1 VDVTKAAR
9 DRGELIMR
17 TVFLLLLAL
26 LGSVAGGDELLPADQ
41 PIEAAIDH
49 YVDLR
54 LTKEN
59 VSPAPEA
66 PAENVLR
73 RTMLDLAGRP
83 PTMHESQAYATEAAT
98 DKRTQLVDRLLAAP
112 AFVRHQ
118 ANEFDAL
125 LMEGK
130 GNLRQYLS
138 EAFTENKP
146 WDRIFRELLLGI
158 EGDAEQKR
166 GPLQFVKSRA
176 SDIDRLTTDVSSLFF
191 GVNVSCAKCHDH
203 PLVLDWKQD
212 HYYGMK
218 SFFERTYL
226 AGEFVGEKDYGLGK
240 YKTTGGEEK
249 TAKVMFLTGATI
261 DEPTDRKLTDDEK
274 KAEKQQ
280 LEELKKNKQPPPA
293 PSYSRRAKLV
303 ETALQPAES
312 SYFARAIVN
321 HVWNR
326 FFGRGLVMPVD
337 QMHSE
342 NPASHPDLLAWLARD
357 MQSHGYDLKRLIRG
371 IVLSKAYAR
380 SSRWDSSAARPA
392 DELFAVA
399 IVRPLS
405 PIQYGASLRLATMNP
420 DEFPLTMPADELDR
434 RMQQVEGAGRGL
446 TEKLEVPGADYQ
458 VSVDE
463 ALHFSN
469 SDRVAKELLR
479 NGKDTLLDKLQSI
492 AAPAD
497 RADMA
502 IRAVT
507 ARSPESA
514 ELETVRQFFEQR
526 ADRPDTACQQV
537 VWSLLMS
544 SELRFNY

>member
-1 VDVTKAAR
+1 
-9 DRGELIMR
+9 MR
-17 TVFLLLLAL
+17 LVCFLSLAL
-26 LGSVAGGDELLPADQ
+26 LGSVTCGDELLPADQ

-49 YVDLR
+49 YIDQR
-54 LTKEN
+54 LAKEN

-66 PAENVLR
+66 PAENLLR
-73 RTMLDLAGRP
+73 RTMLDLAGRT
-83 PTMHESQAYATEAAT
+83 PTMHEAQAFAADPAS
-98 DKRTQLVDRLLAAP
+98 DKQTQLVDRLLASP

-138 EAFTENKP
+138 EAFAENRS
-146 WDRIFRELLLGI
+146 WDKIFRELLLGI

-166 GPLQFVKSRA
+166 GPLQFVRSRA
-176 SDIDRLTTDVSSLFF
+176 NDIDQLTTDVSSLFF

-218 SFFERTYL
+218 SFFERTYVV
-226 AGEFVGEKDYGLGK
+226 GDFVGEKDYGLGK
-240 YKTTGGEEK
+240 YKTTAGEEK
-249 TAKVMFLTGATI
+249 TAKVMFLTGTVL
-261 DEPTDRKLTDDEK
+261 DEPADRTLTEEEK
-274 KAEKQQ
+274 KSEKQQ
-280 LEELKKNKQPPPA
+280 LDELKKNKQPPPA

-303 ETALQPAES
+303 EAALQPAES
-312 SYFARAIVN
+312 SFFARAIVN

-337 QMHSE
+337 QLHSE
-342 NPASHPDLLAWLARD
+342 NPGSHPELLAWLARD
-357 MQSHGYDLKRLIRG
+357 MQSRGYDLKRLIRG

-380 SSRWDSSAARPA
+380 SSRWDSAAERPR
-392 DELFAVA
+392 DELFAIA
-399 IVRPLS
+399 ILRPLS
-405 PIQYGASLRLATMNP
+405 PAQYGAALRLATMNP
-420 DEFPLTMPADELDR
+420 DELPLTMPADELDR
-434 RMQQVEGAGRGL
+434 RMQQIEGAGRGL
-446 TEKLEVPGADYQ
+446 TEKLELPGAEFQ

-469 SDRVAKELLR
+469 SERVAKELLR
-479 NGKDTLLDKLQSI
+479 SGKDTLIEKLQSI
-492 AAPAD
+492 SDPAE
-497 RADMA
+497 RASLA
-502 IRAVT
+502 IRAIT
-507 ARSPESA
+507 ARPPESA
-514 ELETVRQFFEQR
+514 ELEVVQQFFQQR
-526 ADRPDTACQQV
+526 SDRPDTACQQV

>member
-1 VDVTKAAR
+1 MRFVCFLS
-9 DRGELIMR
+9 LI
-17 TVFLLLLAL
+17 LLAF
-26 LGSVAGGDELLPADQ
+26 VARAEELLPADK
-41 PIEAAIDH
+41 PIEEAIDH
-49 YVDLR
+49 YIDAR

-59 VSPAPEA
+59 IAPAGPA
-66 PAENVLR
+66 PAENLLR

-83 PTMHESQAYATEAAT
+83 PTMHDSQAFAA
-98 DKRTQLVDRLLAAP
+98 DASPDQRTQLIDRLLASP

-138 EAFTENKP
+138 EAFTENRS
-146 WDRIFRELLLGI
+146 WDRMFRELLLGV

-176 SDIDRLTTDVSSLFF
+176 NDIDRLTSDVSSLFF

-240 YKTTGGEEK
+240 YKTTAGEEK

-261 DEPTDRKLTDDEK
+261 DEPADRTLTDEEK

-312 SYFARAIVN
+312 TYFARAIVN

-326 FFGRGLVMPVD
+326 FYGRGLVMPVD
-337 QMHSE
+337 QLHSE
-342 NPASHPDLLAWLARD
+342 NPGSHPDLLAWLARD
-357 MQSHGYDLKRLIRG
+357 MQSHGYDLKRLVRG

-380 SSRWDSSAARPA
+380 GSRWESAAMRPA

-405 PIQYGASLRLATMNP
+405 PAQYGATLRLATMNP
-420 DEFPLTMPADELDR
+420 DELPPTMPADEFDR

-446 TEKLEVPGADYQ
+446 TERLELPGADYQ

-469 SDRVAKELLR
+469 SERVAKELLR
-479 NGKDTLLDKLQSI
+479 NGKDTLLDKLQSV
-492 AAPAD
+492 AD
-497 RADMA
+497 TGQRADLA
-502 IRAVT
+502 IRAIT
-507 ARSPESA
+507 SRPPEPA
-514 ELETVRQFFEQR
+514 ELETVKQFFNER

>member
-1 VDVTKAAR
+1 LMKRFA
-9 DRGELIMR
+9 
-17 TVFLLLLAL
+17 FLLSLAVI
-26 LGSVAGGDELLPADQ
+26 GSAACGDELLPPDQ

-49 YVDLR
+49 YIELR
-54 LTKEN
+54 LKKEN

-66 PAENVLR
+66 PAENLLR

-83 PTMHESQAYATEAAT
+83 PTMHESQAYAADASP
-98 DKRTQLVDRLLAAP
+98 DKRTQLIDRLLASP

-130 GNLRQYLS
+130 GSLRQYLS
-138 EAFTENKP
+138 EAFTENKS
-146 WDRIFRELLLGI
+146 WDRMFRELLLGI

-176 SDIDRLTTDVSSLFF
+176 NDIDRLTTDVSSLFF

-240 YKTTGGEEK
+240 YKTTAGEEK
-249 TAKVMFLTGATI
+249 TAKVMFLTGMTV
-261 DEPTDRKLTDDEK
+261 DEPPDRTLTDDEK

-293 PSYSRRAKLV
+293 PQYSRRAKLI
-303 ETALQPAES
+303 ETALQPTES
-312 SYFARAIVN
+312 AYFARAIVN
-321 HVWNR
+321 HLWNR

-337 QMHSE
+337 QLHSE
-342 NPASHPDLLAWLARD
+342 NPGSHPDLLAWLARD

-380 SSRWDSSAARPA
+380 SSRWESAAARPA
-392 DELFAVA
+392 DQLFAVA

-405 PIQYGASLRLATMNP
+405 PSQYGAALKLATLNP
-420 DEFPLTMPADELDR
+420 DDFPLAIPADELDR
-434 RMQQVEGAGRGL
+434 RIQQVEGAGRGL
-446 TEKLEVPGADYQ
+446 TEKLEPAGADYQ
-458 VSVDE
+458 VGVDE

-469 SDRVAKELLR
+469 SERVAKELLR
-479 NGKDTLLDKLQSI
+479 NGKDTLLDKLQSV
-492 AAPAD
+492 AD
-497 RADMA
+497 TGQRADLA
-502 IRAVT
+502 IRAIT
-507 ARSPESA
+507 ARPPEPE
-514 ELETVRQFFEQR
+514 ELETVKQFFDER